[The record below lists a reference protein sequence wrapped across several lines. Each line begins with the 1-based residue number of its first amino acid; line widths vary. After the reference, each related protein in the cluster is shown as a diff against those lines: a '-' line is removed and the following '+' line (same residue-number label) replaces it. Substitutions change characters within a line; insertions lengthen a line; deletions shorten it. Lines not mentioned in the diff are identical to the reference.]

1 MATQFIV
8 NDKGEKTGVVL
19 SLEDYENLLNRGNVD
34 FELSDEYKSMIDN
47 MTKLE
52 ENGQA
57 KYKTLE
63 EVQTRFLNRGVSM
76 KSVFGLKHM

>member
-19 SLEDYENLLNRGNVD
+19 SLEDYENLLNRSNFDLG
-34 FELSDEYKSMIDN
+34 LSDEYKSMIDN

-57 KYKTLE
+57 KYKTLK
-63 EVQTRFLNRGVSM
+63 EVQTRFLNR
-76 KSVFGLKHM
+76 